1 MCAIQGYTGPHVW
14 VMDHVDAS
22 DKVDRNEIWTMVMG
36 TPIVIFLLKSNEGF
50 GQSVCRESLRLTLLM
65 HQHMK
70 QGSPS
75 FARHQ
80 QRINVHSGSRRLR
93 LPARFQRR
101 S

>member
-1 MCAIQGYTGPHVW
+1 M
-14 VMDHVDAS
+14 MDYVDAS
-22 DKVDRNEIWTMVMG
+22 DKVDRNEIWMTIMD
-36 TPIVIFLLKSNEGF
+36 TPIVIFLFKSNEGF
-50 GQSVCRESLRLTLLM
+50 GQSVCRESLSPTLLM

-80 QRINVHSGSRRLR
+80 QRINVDFGSRRLR